1 MPEIFEGKT
10 VLITGVQNRWSIA
23 WHAACALHSEGAR
36 LLFSVLGEKAASN
49 LGKLLDEH
57 QIVARVYECDA
68 ADEQQCQSMFRHV
81 RADAN
86 GRLDGVVHSIAYA
99 NRDELN
105 GEFVATSPE
114 GFAIALDRSAYTLVR
129 LARGA
134 RPLMQEHGGAI
145 VALTYLGAV
154 RAVPNYNV
162 MGVAKATLE
171 ACARYLAADLGP
183 EQIRVNSVSAGP
195 IKTAAASAI
204 AGFDTMIKN
213 VAGASPLR
221 RPVAPEEIASA
232 VMFLLSPWSSGIT
245 GQVVYTDCGYSIVA
259 HA

>member
-1 MPEIFEGKT
+1 MPEVFEGKA

-23 WHAACALHSEGAR
+23 WHAASALHSEGAR

-49 LGKLLDEH
+49 LRKLLDEY
-57 QIVARVYECDA
+57 QIAAPIYECDA
-68 ADEQQCQSMFRHV
+68 ADEDQCSRMFQQV
-81 RADAN
+81 RAETG

-105 GEFVATSPE
+105 GEFIATTAE

-134 RPLMQEHGGAI
+134 RPLMHEHGGAI

-204 AGFDTMIKN
+204 AGFDNMIKQ

-221 RPVAPEEIASA
+221 RPVSAEEIANA

-245 GQVVYTDCGYSIVA
+245 GQVLYADCGYSIVA